1 MDEISLLEMLVSSV
15 KILLIFTEKRQVL
28 VWHYFKLSLSH
39 RNQPTDLLC
48 KSEEWILYDRDLR
61 HERVKVIAFP

>member
-28 VWHYFKLSLSH
+28 VWHFFKLSLSH

-61 HERVKVIAFP
+61 HERVKVAAFP